1 VAVRGLSSRVQK
13 ALLLDALGTLV
24 ALEPPAPRLAEALS
38 VPIADAER
46 AIAAE
51 MTYYRAH
58 LNDGRDQRRLVDLRR
73 RCARV
78 MAAELPASTIE
89 LSPDALLDAL
99 LSSLEFTAFPDVRPA
114 LETARER
121 GQRLVVVSN
130 WDVSLREVLDRLE
143 LLPLLDGVVV
153 SAEVGA
159 AKPDPAPFERALR
172 IAGAEASAATHVGDS
187 LVEDIEGARAAGV
200 EPILISRSGAQAPLG
215 VRTIASLSELDP
227 HAPAG
232 RGDP

>member
-1 VAVRGLSSRVQK
+1 LSSRAQS

-58 LNDGRDQRRLVDLRR
+58 LNDGRDEHGLVDLRR

-78 MAAELPASTIE
+78 MAAELPASTFG
-89 LSPDALLDAL
+89 LGPDVLLEAL
-99 LSSLEFTAFPDVRPA
+99 LSALEFTAFADVRPA
-114 LETARER
+114 LETARRR

-130 WDVSLREVLDRLE
+130 WDVSLREVLARLE
-143 LLPLLDGVVV
+143 LMPLLDGVVV

-159 AKPDPAPFERALR
+159 AKPDPAPFQRALR
-172 IAGAEASAATHVGDS
+172 IAGVEPAAATHVGDS
-187 LVEDIEGARAAGV
+187 LVEDVEGARAAGV
-200 EPILISRSGAQAPLG
+200 EPILISRSGNQAPPG

-227 HAPAG
+227 HGPAG
-232 RGDP
+232 RSDP